1 MGPYSYPFMYRGLF
15 MLKLFAGAAMA
26 ALVGLS
32 APSAAMAAA
41 PLEAYGSLPSLE
53 SVVISPDGSALA
65 LIATIDDERRIIVKA
80 LNGPVLASAIV
91 GHRKVRNVQ
100 WAGVDHVVIEAS
112 LTTSIEDTTYVGEH
126 WQAVALNVR
135 TGAYI
140 QLPNSALDTLLNIVQ
155 GRLQPGA
162 DGKKAVVYT
171 PLYVTVAANMQ
182 SKSGHLDLYKID
194 LDTGTATRVQMG
206 DNQTGDYLVKS
217 DGAVLA
223 KASYENNER
232 TNDATW
238 TLSLRRGSSWQDVA
252 KTTDARNTPSL
263 WGISPDGQSVI
274 MDTWDKQNALWR
286 PTPVTL
292 ADGKVGD
299 YIGPPRKQGALIDE
313 DGVVL
318 GFTYR
323 NAEFVEYDFVE
334 PRLKAL
340 WPAYRNAFKGQ
351 QVSLQSWTP
360 DFTKL
365 VLSVTSSNSAGSYY
379 LADTKTKRVDPIGL
393 AYPKITAA
401 DVANVRMIE
410 YPAADGLPIQAIL
423 TTPKGRAEA
432 GLPLVVLPHGG
443 PQSQDD
449 VTFDWLAQAVASRG
463 YAVLQP
469 NFRGSTN
476 IDHAFMEAG
485 NGEWGGK
492 MQTDLSDGV
501 AFLAKAGVVDPKRVC
516 IFGASYGGYAAL
528 AGAALQKGVYRCAV
542 SVAGPSDLAGR
553 LHDEILKYG
562 EKNDLI
568 RYRKRVYGVQSASDP
583 KLKAISPALHA
594 KDVEAAVL
602 LIHGKDDTVV
612 PFSES
617 QKMASALKSAGKPY
631 EFVVLNGEDHWLSNG
646 ATRKQML
653 TAAVTFIEKH
663 NPPN

>member
-1 MGPYSYPFMYRGLF
+1 
-15 MLKLFAGAAMA
+15 MLKLMAAASMA
-26 ALVGLS
+26 ALLFV
-32 APSAAMAAA
+32 APAQAA
-41 PLEAYGSLPSLE
+41 PLEAYGSLPSIE

-65 LIATIDDERRIIVKA
+65 LIVTIDDERRIIVKS
-80 LNGPVLASAIV
+80 LSGPVLASAVV

-100 WAGVDHVVIEAS
+100 WAGADHVVVEAS
-112 LTTSIEDTTYVGEH
+112 ITTSIKDTTYVGEH
-126 WQAVALNVR
+126 WQAVSLNVR
-135 TGAYI
+135 TGGYI
-140 QLPNSALDTLLNIVQ
+140 QLPDNALDTLLNIVQ

-171 PLYVTVAANMQ
+171 PLYVTVAGNMQ

-194 LDTGTATRVQMG
+194 LDTGLASRVQMG
-206 DNQTGDYLVKS
+206 DSQTEDYLVKP

-223 KASYENNER
+223 KASYKNNEA

-238 TLSLRRGSSWQDVA
+238 TLSLRRGSSWQDVD

-263 WGISPDGQSVI
+263 WGASPDGQSVI
-274 MDTWDKQNALWR
+274 IDTWDKQNELWR
-286 PTPVTL
+286 PTSVTL
-292 ADGKVGD
+292 SDGKVGD

-313 DGVVL
+313 EGVVL

-323 NAEFVEYDFVE
+323 NGELVEYDFVE

-351 QVSLQSWTP
+351 QLSLVSWTP
-360 DFTKL
+360 DFAKL
-365 VLSVTSSNSAGSYY
+365 ILFATSSNSAGVYY
-379 LADTKTKRVDPIGL
+379 IADTKTKRVDPIGSP
-393 AYPKITAA
+393 YPKLTPA
-401 DVANVRMIE
+401 DVANVKAIE
-410 YPAADGLPIQAIL
+410 YKAADGLPIQAIL
-423 TTPKGRAEA
+423 TTPKGRPEA
-432 GLPLVVLPHGG
+432 NLPLVVLPHGG

-449 VTFDWLAQAVASRG
+449 VTFDWWAQALASRG

-476 IDHAFMEAG
+476 TDHAFMEAG

-516 IFGASYGGYAAL
+516 IFGGSYGGYAAL
-528 AGAALQKGVYRCAV
+528 AGVALQKNVYRCAV
-542 SVAGPSDLAGR
+542 SVAGPSDLAGW

-562 EKNDLI
+562 EKNALI
-568 RYRKRVYGVQSASDP
+568 RYRKRVYGVQSESDP

-594 KDVEAAVL
+594 KDVEAPVL

-631 EFVVLNGEDHWLSNG
+631 EFVTLNGEDHWLSNG

-653 TAAVTFIEKH
+653 TAAMAFIEKN

>member
-1 MGPYSYPFMYRGLF
+1 
-15 MLKLFAGAAMA
+15 MLKLLAGAAMA

-32 APSAAMAAA
+32 APSGAAMAAA
-41 PLEAYGSLPSLE
+41 PLEAYGGLPSIE

-65 LIATIDDERRIIVKA
+65 LIVTINDERRIIVKS
-80 LNGPVLASAIV
+80 LSGPVLASTVV
-91 GHRKVRNVQ
+91 GNRKVRNVQ
-100 WAGVDHVVIEAS
+100 WAGVDHVVVEAS

-126 WQAVALNVR
+126 WQAVSLNVR
-135 TGAYI
+135 TGKYI
-140 QLPNSALDTLLNIVQ
+140 QLPDQVLDSVLNIVQ
-155 GRLQPGA
+155 GRLQPGNS
-162 DGKKAVVYT
+162 GKKAVVYT
-171 PLYVTVAANMQ
+171 PLYATVAANMQ
-182 SKSGHLDLYKID
+182 SKNGHLDLYKID
-194 LDTGTATRVQMG
+194 LDSGVASRMQMG
-206 DNQTGDYLVKS
+206 DSQTADYLVKP
-217 DGAVLA
+217 DGAVVA
-223 KASYENNER
+223 KASYKNNEA

-238 TLSLRRGSSWQDVA
+238 TLSLRHGSSWQDVA
-252 KTTDARNTPSL
+252 KTTDARNTPEL
-263 WGISPDGQSVI
+263 WGMSPDGQSVI
-274 MDTWDKQNALWR
+274 IDTWDKPNELWR
-286 PTPVTL
+286 PTSVAL

-318 GFTYR
+318 AFTYR
-323 NAEFVEYDFVE
+323 SAGLVEYDFVE

-351 QVSLQSWTP
+351 DVSLESWTP

-365 VLSVTSSNSAGSYY
+365 ILFVSSSNSAGTYY
-379 LADTKTKRVDPIGL
+379 IADTKTKRVDPIGSP
-393 AYPKITAA
+393 YPKIAPA
-401 DVANVRMIE
+401 DVANIKMIQ
-410 YPAADGLPIQAIL
+410 YPAADGLTIQAVL
-423 TTPKGRAEA
+423 TTPKGRPEA
-432 GLPLVVLPHGG
+432 NLPLVVLPHGG

-449 VTFDWLAQAVASRG
+449 VTFDWWAQAIASRG

-476 IDHAFMEAG
+476 ADHAFMEAG

-528 AGAALQKGVYRCAV
+528 AGVALQKGVYRCAV

-553 LHDEILKYG
+553 LHDEILIYG
-562 EKNDLI
+562 DKSDLI

-594 KDVEAAVL
+594 QDVEAPVL

-631 EFVVLNGEDHWLSNG
+631 EFVTLNGEDHWLSNG

-653 TAAVTFIEKH
+653 TAGMAFIEKY

>member
-1 MGPYSYPFMYRGLF
+1 

-32 APSAAMAAA
+32 APGAALAAA
-41 PLEAYGSLPSLE
+41 PLEAYGSLPSIE

-65 LIATIDDERRIIVKA
+65 LIVTIDDERRIIVKSM
-80 LNGPVLASAIV
+80 NGPVLASTV
-91 GHRKVRNVQ
+91 LGRRKVRNVQ
-100 WAGVDHVVIEAS
+100 WAGADHVVVEAS
-112 LTTSIEDTTYVGEH
+112 LTTSIDYTTYLGEH
-126 WQAVALNVR
+126 WQAVSLNVR
-135 TGAYI
+135 TGKYI
-140 QLPNSALDTLLNIVQ
+140 QLPDQVIDSVLNIIQ

-162 DGKKAVVYT
+162 DGKKAIVYT
-171 PLYVTVAANMQ
+171 PLYATVASNMQ
-182 SKSGHLDLYKID
+182 SKGGHLDLYKID
-194 LDTGTATRVQMG
+194 LDSGVASRVQMG
-206 DNQTGDYLVKS
+206 DSQTYDYLVKP

-223 KASYENNER
+223 KASYKNNESSD
-232 TNDATW
+232 DATW
-238 TLSLRRGSSWQDVA
+238 TLSLRHGSSWQDVA
-252 KTTDARNTPSL
+252 KTTDARNTPDL
-263 WGISPDGQSVI
+263 WGMSPDGQSVI
-274 MDTWDKQNALWR
+274 IDTWDKQNELWR
-286 PTPVTL
+286 PTSVTL

-299 YIGPPRKQGALIDE
+299 YIGPPRKQGALIDK

-323 NAEFVEYDFVE
+323 NAGFVEYDFVE

-351 QVSLQSWTP
+351 DISLESWTP

-365 VLSVTSSNSAGSYY
+365 ILFVTNSNSAGAYY
-379 LADTKTKRVDPIGL
+379 IADTKTKRVDPIGSP
-393 AYPKITAA
+393 YPKIAPA
-401 DVANVRMIE
+401 DVANVKMVE
-410 YPAADGLPIQAIL
+410 YPAADGLTIQAVL

-432 GLPLVVLPHGG
+432 NLPLVVLPHGG
-443 PQSQDD
+443 PQSEDD
-449 VTFDWLAQAVASRG
+449 VTFDWWAQAIASRG

-476 IDHAFMEAG
+476 ADHAFMEAG

-516 IFGASYGGYAAL
+516 IVGASYGGYAAL

-542 SVAGPSDLAGR
+542 SVAGPSDLGGL

-562 EKNDLI
+562 EKNGTI

-594 KDVEAAVL
+594 QDVEAPVL

-617 QKMASALKSAGKPY
+617 QKMASALKAAGKPY
-631 EFVVLNGEDHWLSNG
+631 EFVTLNAEDHWLSNG

-653 TAAVTFIEKH
+653 AAAMAFIEKN